1 MVSIQS
7 DMETFFFK
15 KKKKKKKKK
24 KLISFLKQ
32 TNSATWQCHFVTHR
46 ECRINSHK
54 KIGRFPPKVPYE

>member
-7 DMETFFFK
+7 DMETFFLEK
-15 KKKKKKKKK
+15 KKKKKKKKN
-24 KLISFLKQ
+24 LIFFLKKKKI
-32 TNSATWQCHFVTHR
+32 SPWQCHFLTHR